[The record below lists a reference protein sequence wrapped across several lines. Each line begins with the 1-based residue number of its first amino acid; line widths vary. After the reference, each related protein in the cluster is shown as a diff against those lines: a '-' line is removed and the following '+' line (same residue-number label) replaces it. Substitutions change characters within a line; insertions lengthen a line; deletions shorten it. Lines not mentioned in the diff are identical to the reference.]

1 MSDNTHSTTAPL
13 LAPSTLGLLLLPP
26 LLWAGN
32 SILGSVVADRV
43 PPITLNFFRWLLA
56 MLLLLPWGW
65 RLLLPSSV
73 MWPYW
78 RRYAVLGLLGVGCY
92 NSFQYLALHT
102 STPINVTLVAS
113 SVPVFMLAM
122 GAIWFKQRIT
132 RRQMLGAALSIAGVL
147 CVLGRGDWQTLLQ
160 VELVIGDVYVLIAVL
175 CWALYSWLL
184 SQPKDPPE
192 IRSNWVNF
200 LMAQIVFGVL
210 WCGLCTAL
218 EWQLSDNPH
227 IDWGWPLYAAL
238 LYVAL
243 GPAILAYR
251 SWGLGI
257 QRVGPNIAGFFANLT
272 PLFAAVMSTVLLGDA
287 PQTYHAAAFL
297 LIAGGIVVSSKKP
310 S

>member
-1 MSDNTHSTTAPL
+1 M
-13 LAPSTLGLLLLPP
+13 
-26 LLWAGN
+26 
-32 SILGSVVADRV
+32 V

-56 MLLLLPWGW
+56 LVLLLPWGW

-73 MWPYW
+73 MWPHW

-122 GAIWFKQRIT
+122 GALWFKQRIT
-132 RRQMLGAALSIAGVL
+132 RRQLLGAAMSIAGVL

-192 IRSNWVNF
+192 IRGNWVYF
-200 LMAQIVFGVL
+200 LMAQMVFGLV
-210 WCGLCTAL
+210 WCGICTAL

-257 QRVGPNIAGFFANLT
+257 QRVGPNIAGFFSNLT

-287 PQTYHAAAFL
+287 PQAYHAAAFV
-297 LIAGGIVVSSKKP
+297 LIAGGIVVSSKKTL
-310 S
+310 